1 MKHMLYEF
9 CAENMTQVS
18 QAIQAGAMRIEL
30 CDNLAVGGTTPS
42 YGVIKSAVE
51 TNVPIMVMIRPRGG
65 NFIYTESEVQMMRD
79 DILVARQL
87 GASGVVFGA
96 LNESGW
102 LDETTLKSLIQHA
115 AGLEITFHMAF
126 DAIPTDQ
133 QLKAIDW
140 LASNGVTRIL
150 THGGVAASPIEQH
163 IPRLKEFIHH
173 ANGRILILPGGG
185 ICVEN
190 RQAIADALAV
200 RELHGTRIV
209 F

>member
-1 MKHMLYEF
+1 MLYEF

-65 NFIYTESEVQMMRD
+65 DFIYTESEVQMMRD

-126 DAIPTDQ
+126 DAIPINQ
-133 QLKAIDW
+133 QLEAIDW

-163 IPRLKEFIHH
+163 IPRLKEFIYH

-185 ICVEN
+185 IRVEN